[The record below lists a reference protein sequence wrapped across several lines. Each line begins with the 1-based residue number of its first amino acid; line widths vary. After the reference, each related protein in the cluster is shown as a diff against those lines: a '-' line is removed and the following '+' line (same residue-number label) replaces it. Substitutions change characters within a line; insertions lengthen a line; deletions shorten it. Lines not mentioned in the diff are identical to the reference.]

1 MRRGQGNEKQS
12 DTAARDPAIDLVR
25 FVCLALVVV
34 GHSMM
39 VSPVLHP
46 DGTVTTENTLGDQ
59 DWFVPVI
66 WIFMVM
72 PLFFVTGGVT
82 GLQSWRRL
90 KARGGT
96 AAQFIRARLLRLVRP
111 ATALLAAMVLGL
123 LLARALGVDPQ
134 VVQLMATGAGMP
146 LWFLAAYLA
155 AQLNIPV
162 LAALHARSPW
172 LALGLLLGLVVAVDC
187 LRGALPNLA
196 YANLVFV
203 WCAVQQLGFLAADG
217 WTSRLSRSGLLAIA
231 LAANLALGVV
241 TGLGLYTGN
250 MLVNLN
256 PPNLTLVLL
265 AVSQLA
271 AMELA
276 RPVLASLAEV
286 RWIGRLVG
294 VAGSRSLTVY
304 LWHLP
309 LLGAMSGL
317 LLLVPF
323 PKPGAG
329 TAAWW
334 WSRPV
339 VVLAL
344 VVLLLPVA
352 AAFGRLEDRVTAPHA
367 YRSRPAL
374 AAAAVVVVFL
384 PAADAALNGLSLGLL
399 AAGTLCFSAAILLL
413 GGFPLRRRPSA
424 GTRPPRR
431 PAGGPAART
440 TSRRRRGRRGI
451 ASGVK

>member
-1 MRRGQGNEKQS
+1 MVRRGQGSEGQA

-46 DGTVTTENTLGDQ
+46 DGTVTTQNTLAEQ

-82 GLQSWRRL
+82 GLRSWRRL

-96 AAQFIRARLLRLVRP
+96 ASQFVRARLLRLVRP
-111 ATALLAAMVLGL
+111 ATALLAAMVVGL
-123 LLARALGVDPQ
+123 SLAGALGVDPQ
-134 VVQLMATGAGMP
+134 VVQLMAAGAGMP

-172 LALGLLLGLVVAVDC
+172 LALGLLIGLVVAVDC
-187 LRGALPNLA
+187 LRGALPDLS

-217 WTSRLSRSGLLAIA
+217 FFSRFSRSGLLAIG

-265 AVSQLA
+265 GVSQWA
-271 AMELA
+271 VMELV
-276 RPVLASLAEV
+276 RPVLAALAGV
-286 RWIGRLVG
+286 RWIGRLLA

-309 LLGAMSGL
+309 LLVAMSGL
-317 LLLVPF
+317 LLLAPF
-323 PKPGAG
+323 PTPGAG

-334 WSRPV
+334 WSRSV

-344 VVLLLPVA
+344 ILLLLPVA
-352 AAFGRLEDRVTAPHA
+352 AVFGRLEDRTTTPHA
-367 YRSRPAL
+367 YGGRPTF
-374 AAAAVVVVFL
+374 AAAAVVVVFI
-384 PAADAALNGLSLGLL
+384 PAADAALSGLSLGLL

-413 GGFPLRRRPSA
+413 GGFSRRPRPLA
-424 GTRPPRR
+424 GTASRRLPAGR
-431 PAGGPAART
+431 PA
-440 TSRRRRGRRGI
+440 SRRRRGRRGI

>member
-1 MRRGQGNEKQS
+1 MRSTVGRGTGTGA
-12 DTAARDPAIDLVR
+12 DTADRDPAIDLVR

-96 AAQFIRARLLRLVRP
+96 AAQFLRARLLRLVRP

-123 LLARALGVDPQ
+123 SLARALGVDQQ

-187 LRGALPNLA
+187 LREALPNLA

-217 WTSRLSRSGLLAIA
+217 WTARLSRSGLLAIA
-231 LAANLALGVV
+231 LAANLALGLV

-265 AVSQLA
+265 GVSQLA
-271 AMELA
+271 VMELA
-276 RPVLASLAEV
+276 RPVLAALAKV
-286 RWIGRLVG
+286 RWIGRLVAM
-294 VAGSRSLTVY
+294 AGRRSLTVY

-334 WSRPV
+334 WSRPL

-344 VVLLLPVA
+344 VILLLPVA
-352 AAFGRLEDRVTAPHA
+352 AAFGRLEDRTTPAA
-367 YRSRPAL
+367 TIRCRPAM
-374 AAAAVVVVFL
+374 AGAAVVVVFI
-384 PAADAALNGLSLGLL
+384 PVADAALSGLSLGLL
-399 AAGTLCFSAAILLL
+399 AAGTVCFSVALLL
-413 GGFPLRRRPSA
+413 LRGSPLGRRQAFRRPH
-424 GTRPPRR
+424 
-431 PAGGPAART
+431 
-440 TSRRRRGRRGI
+440 GRWTI
-451 ASGVK
+451 ASGLK

>member
-1 MRRGQGNEKQS
+1 MRSTVGRGTGTGA
-12 DTAARDPAIDLVR
+12 DTVDRDPAIDLVR
-25 FVCLALVVV
+25 FICLALVVV

-39 VSPVLHP
+39 VSPVLRP

-72 PLFFVTGGVT
+72 PLFFVTGGAT

-96 AAQFIRARLLRLVRP
+96 AAQFIRARLLRLLRP
-111 ATALLAAMVLGL
+111 TTALLAAMVLGL
-123 LLARALGVDPQ
+123 SLARALGVDQQ

-155 AQLNIPV
+155 AQLNIPL

-203 WCAVQQLGFLAADG
+203 WCAVQQLGFLAVDG

-231 LAANLALGVV
+231 LAANLALGLV

-265 AVSQLA
+265 GVSQLA
-271 AMELA
+271 VMELA
-276 RPVLASLAEV
+276 RPVLAALAEV
-286 RWIGRLVG
+286 SWIGRLVAM
-294 VAGSRSLTVY
+294 AGSRSLTVY

-323 PKPGAG
+323 PKPAAG
-329 TAAWW
+329 TAEWW
-334 WSRPV
+334 WSRPL

-344 VVLLLPVA
+344 VILLLPVA
-352 AAFGRLEDRVTAPHA
+352 AAFGRMEDRTTPAPTI
-367 YRSRPAL
+367 RCRPAV
-374 AAAAVVVVFL
+374 AGAAVVVVFI
-384 PAADAALNGLSLGLL
+384 PVADAALSGLSLGLL
-399 AAGTLCFSAAILLL
+399 AAGTVCFSAALLL
-413 GGFPLRRRPSA
+413 LRGSPLGRRQPFRRRH
-424 GTRPPRR
+424 
-431 PAGGPAART
+431 
-440 TSRRRRGRRGI
+440 GRRTI
-451 ASGVK
+451 ASGLK

>member
-1 MRRGQGNEKQS
+1 MGGASKRG
-12 DTAARDPAIDLVR
+12 TANGPDPADGRDPAIDLVR

-46 DGTVTTENTLGDQ
+46 DGTVTTENTLAVQ

-72 PLFFVTGGVT
+72 PLFFVTGGIT

-90 KARGGT
+90 REKGGT
-96 AAQFIRARLLRLVRP
+96 AAQFIRARLLRMVLP
-111 ATALLAAMVLGL
+111 ATALLAVMVLGL
-123 LLARALGVDPQ
+123 EIAGLLGVDRQ
-134 VVQLMATGAGMP
+134 VVQLMAAGAAMP

-162 LAALHARSPW
+162 LAALHARAPW
-172 LALGLLLGLVVAVDC
+172 LALALLTALVVAVDC
-187 LRGALPNLA
+187 LRGALPVLS

-217 WTSRLSRSGLLAIA
+217 HFSRLSRSGLVGLAV
-231 LAANLALGVV
+231 AANLVLGLV

-256 PPNLTLVLL
+256 PPNLTLFLL
-265 AVSQLA
+265 GVSQLA

-276 RPVLASLAEV
+276 RPVLVPMASVQWVRRLLA
-286 RWIGRLVG
+286 L
-294 VAGSRSLTVY
+294 AGGRSLTVY

-309 LLGAMSGL
+309 LLVGMSGL
-317 LLLVPF
+317 LLLTPVY
-323 PKPGAG
+323 KPAAG
-329 TAAWW
+329 SAGWW

-339 VVLAL
+339 VILSL
-344 VVLLLPVA
+344 VILLLPVA
-352 AAFGRLEDRVTAPHA
+352 LAFGRLEERPTAAHA
-367 YRSRPAL
+367 YRCRPAS
-374 AAAAVVVVFL
+374 AGAAVVVVFL
-384 PAADAALNGLSLGLL
+384 PVADAALSGLSLGLL
-399 AAGTLCFSAAILLL
+399 AAGALCFTVAILLL
-413 GGFPLRRRPSA
+413 GGFPVRRRDRGP
-424 GTRPPRR
+424 R
-431 PAGGPAART
+431 PAVGRGG
-440 TSRRRRGRRGI
+440 GHGGI